1 MKIILFESVD
11 KVGKTLIIQKMKEV
25 IKQNNKI
32 PIIFTVPYE
41 IECKNSNDTTE
52 RLKLS
57 NILLDKMINRYN
69 DNYICLIDGHHISEM
84 AYGNKLRDGYNTE
97 TCKAIDFFLSAY
109 STLLIQIRPDDIL
122 KNFDKFKN
130 KDNKLDGFSKRDYIS
145 LLHNFAII
153 CEESSLEKIC
163 IKTSEINT
171 ENILKI
177 LERIGGLNV
186 QR

>member
-69 DNYICLIDGHHISEM
+69 DNYICLIDWHHISEM

-97 TCKAIDFFLSAY
+97 TCKAIDFSYQLILRYLFRFVQMIFLRI
-109 STLLIQIRPDDIL
+109 LINLRIRTINSMVFQNVIIFHCFIIL
-122 KNFDKFKN
+122 PLFVK
-130 KDNKLDGFSKRDYIS
+130 S
-145 LLHNFAII
+145 LVLRK
-153 CEESSLEKIC
+153 SV
-163 IKTSEINT
+163 
-171 ENILKI
+171 LKQ
-177 LERIGGLNV
+177 V
-186 QR
+186 K